1 MVEPHL
7 VCLISLFSYR
17 ASLPDVGAL
26 LVDQVVVIVS
36 TLAELYPFD
45 QDVEIDLS
53 GQYNRRRRLS
63 RFRSRRPAPDV
74 CRGSSDYSR

>member
-1 MVEPHL
+1 MVEPLL

-26 LVDQVVVIVS
+26 LANQVVVIVS

-45 QDVEIDLS
+45 QAVELDLS
-53 GQYNRRRRLS
+53 GQYNRS
-63 RFRSRRPAPDV
+63 ETIEPFSQPT
-74 CRGSSDYSR
+74 SST